1 MRGRW
6 WLIWRAGGRADSTC
20 AVLSAEAESKAGW
33 YARWRWATPMLAKLS
48 VATVGAAD
56 CAGRTTLRIWTVWK
70 GKGSGRGWH
79 AKGRSWT
86 TAHLASRPSSCTA
99 SFFRALIQPAS
110 GGCNG
115 RRQQDGEMARDWALN
130 PCKAAFAVQGDDIV
144 DTSWARCMCQGRH
157 GDGLQPA
164 SQLFFFSFFLFLSSF
179 LFIFFKGGVSMDILH
194 RTGGPRQDVLCPSP

>member
-1 MRGRW
+1 MEMGHTHV
-6 WLIWRAGGRADSTC
+6 D
-20 AVLSAEAESKAGW
+20 E
-33 YARWRWATPMLAKLS
+33 LS

-86 TAHLASRPSSCTA
+86 TAHLASRPSNCTA
-99 SFFRALIQPAS
+99 SFFRALIQPAR

-144 DTSWARCMCQGRH
+144 DTSWARCMCQGMEMDFSR
-157 GDGLQPA
+157 P
-164 SQLFFFSFFLFLSSF
+164 SNFSFFFFFSPPKAGWSVSNRVFCTGQEDPVKTSSAPARSQGNPSF
-179 LFIFFKGGVSMDILH
+179 Y
-194 RTGGPRQDVLCPSP
+194 PSPLPSRPQSRAERS